1 MTKRFVPIK
10 SIEMEPTV
18 IVNGKP
24 VGNPPYWM
32 QQDFTMTLSQ
42 GSGLIEVRDPEP
54 DIDGELPTYVW
65 LASDLEAPTDA
76 DGYNLDEWPEHNGG
90 PSWMSEGKYRPN
102 VRRRRW
108 QSTRRGEYIRWDK
121 SVYFEHNQV
130 NHMWLDLG
138 SEIPQPYTVLIVG
151 VIHSYPSAT
160 YGHYLLDAGKRQRQL
175 DLRKDHT
182 VKDKLS
188 YRSAML
194 FQMHSALIGTHKKAD
209 LTFGKHVRVKHNY
222 RRFPRM
228 FFGVFNENHSRIG
241 AIDKRYKFWKGG
253 KTDNK
258 SVRRLV
264 MGRRTNKISDNLSAH
279 MTVVEVH
286 FYNRALSRK
295 QLMKQYKLIAAKYNF
310 NKIRV
315 R

>member
-1 MTKRFVPIK
+1 M
-10 SIEMEPTV
+10 
-18 IVNGKP
+18 
-24 VGNPPYWM
+24 
-32 QQDFTMTLSQ
+32 L
-42 GSGLIEVRDPEP
+42 
-54 DIDGELPTYVW
+54 
-65 LASDLEAPTDA
+65 
-76 DGYNLDEWPEHNGG
+76 
-90 PSWMSEGKYRPN
+90 
-102 VRRRRW
+102 
-108 QSTRRGEYIRWDK
+108 
-121 SVYFEHNQV
+121 
-130 NHMWLDLG
+130 
-138 SEIPQPYTVLIVG
+138 
-151 VIHSYPSAT
+151 
-160 YGHYLLDAGKRQRQL
+160 HYLTRVEARQL
-175 DLRKDHT
+175 IYVRPHSKGIT
-182 VKDKLS
+182 A
-188 YRSAML
+188 YL
-194 FQMHSALIGTHKKAD
+194 FYAFSIKEHIKNL
-209 LTFGKHVRVKHNY
+209 VRVKHNY

-241 AIDKRYKFWKGG
+241 AFDKRYKFWKGG